1 MLSTQGCSSL
11 ETAEGAGV
19 LGEAV
24 GAGLASAVVDVV
36 VELGKDVPG
45 DVDAGVGVYASEGGR
60 EGGGHSA

>member
-36 VELGKDVPG
+36 ELGKDVPG
-45 DVDAGVGVYASEGGR
+45 DVDAGVGVYASEGER